1 MQTNLAGQNRARAR
15 QPVISAPTVTYP
27 RHLTA
32 QSTLVDDGANI
43 INFSNSGASL
53 RERFVASVTQFAHG
67 PISAVWKTIVRCL
80 QFCWCKRG
88 YPLLQGSPVRRYH
101 SENFKNLRADCT
113 TLFHHKYGIV
123 VEEQNKKYT

>member
-15 QPVISAPTVTYP
+15 QPVFSAPTVTYP

-67 PISAVWKTIVRCL
+67 PISAV
-80 QFCWCKRG
+80 
-88 YPLLQGSPVRRYH
+88 
-101 SENFKNLRADCT
+101 
-113 TLFHHKYGIV
+113 
-123 VEEQNKKYT
+123 